1 VTSEIPVA
9 TSPDPSAP
17 PPNDDLLAVIAH
29 SLLSSVSVIVG
40 GTELLSTRW
49 SELGERTRNELLVTM
64 RGQAR
69 HVAEVLDNLVRL
81 GDPHLVEAL
90 DGLTA
95 AAGEPGG
102 GGRDLGAPGAGTGD
116 GGD

>member
-1 VTSEIPVA
+1 MPVA
-9 TSPDPSAP
+9 TSLDPGAP

-29 SLLSSVSVIVG
+29 SLLGSVSVIVG

-81 GDPHLVEAL
+81 GDPHLVE
-90 DGLTA
+90 G
-95 AAGEPGG
+95 AGRPHRCRRRTGGRRARPRRPGG
-102 GGRDLGAPGAGTGD
+102 GTGD